1 MQITGDAALARE
13 ILIHGPLSRNA
24 LAARLGLS
32 PASLTRLARPLLESG
47 ILVELPD
54 VVDGSIGRPTRPL
67 AIAPEVGSF
76 VGVKLTGTHLYA
88 VATDV
93 RATVRAAADVAIRDR
108 TPESVIELIARTV
121 EEFDLPDLSGVG
133 VSVGGYVHENT
144 IAFAPFLGWYDV
156 ALAAPLVQRLAAPV
170 TVENDLVALAEA
182 ERWFGMGR
190 NLDGFAVITIGAGVG
205 YALVVGEHV
214 VRTPDAAAGTG
225 GHIPLS
231 ATGPLCPEG
240 HRGCSRAMLTSDS
253 IANQVAVAL
262 GRSVTFEEVLDL
274 AAAHDPAAR
283 AVVDAAGEALGNLIA
298 MAANL
303 TLQPSIVLAGDGIGL
318 YRLVAAQVD
327 KVIATHRDPRA
338 QRVTVH
344 VDTDGFSAWARGAA
358 AVSIQTAML
367 SISGVRTRG
376 RQSDGR

>member
-231 ATGPLCPEG
+231 ATGPLCTEG

-262 GRSVTFEEVLDL
+262 GRSVTFEEILDL

-344 VDTDGFSAWARGAA
+344 VDTGGFSAWARGAA